1 MSCLVS
7 PSPLALVTPGAC
19 LTRPEFPLPVPQ
31 ALSPVATSPMLL
43 RLLLSQPTLLPCLLE
58 LTLLPRLLPCLLE
71 PTLLPRLLE
80 PTFPLRAPPLPPTRL
95 LRPPELTLPPTVVVL
110 TDQDRAPW
118 ARLLLPPLNPPPSSL
133 LPLLPATT

>member
-1 MSCLVS
+1 
-7 PSPLALVTPGAC
+7 
-19 LTRPEFPLPVPQ
+19 
-31 ALSPVATSPMLL
+31 MLL

-71 PTLLPRLLE
+71 PTLPPRLLE
-80 PTFPLRAPPLPPTRL
+80 PTFPLRALPLQPTRL
-95 LRPPELTLPPTVVVL
+95 LRPPELTLLPTVVVL

-118 ARLLLPPLNPPPSSL
+118 ARLLLPPLNPPLSNLLPLSLPLPSL